1 MVRMTRGRAWIGV
14 LGVLLAG
21 IVALNVVTLSFAA
34 SAGKIDAQI
43 TALEQENGLLGNRA
57 ATRGGIGRIRGA
69 GSSLGLAMPSSE
81 GIHFVQFDRK
91 TIATAAARLAAASP
105 SP

>member
-14 LGVLLAG
+14 LGLLLAG

-43 TALEQENGLLGNRA
+43 TTLEEENGLLANRA
-57 ATRGGIGRIRGA
+57 ATREGIGRIRGA
-69 GSSLGLAMPSSE
+69 GSEFGLAMPSSE
-81 GIHFVQFDRK
+81 SIRFVEFNRE